1 MNLSVIIC
9 THNPR
14 LEYLSRV
21 LQALRAQ
28 TLPKSEWEL
37 LLIDNA
43 SRSPLAAS
51 VSLAWHPNTR
61 HIREEVLGLTSAR
74 LRGIR
79 EAKGELLVF
88 VDDDSVL
95 DSTYLKIAL
104 GIDKSR
110 PDLGCWGAGRIEPEY
125 EKSAPEWLSA
135 YDGVLAVRRLDRDL
149 WANIPALNQS
159 LPYGVGMCVRRTVA
173 AQYADLCQGDNVRRS
188 LGRSGESL
196 VSCEDTDI
204 AILACEFGMAT
215 ASFTTLKIT
224 HLIPERR
231 TTLQYISRLIAGNA
245 ESEVVLLFLHGL
257 DNDNLSLKRL
267 RTLKL
272 KYLFLWIRYLTS
284 GFSVHFRLALWKL
297 KGQLNGYKRLQD
309 LGLLQEHT
317 LRRGP
322 WLAKKS
328 SELPSTNHMLR
339 EATDLLRATNTSN
352 ERP

>member
-1 MNLSVIIC
+1 M
-9 THNPR
+9 
-14 LEYLSRV
+14 
-21 LQALRAQ
+21 
-28 TLPKSEWEL
+28 SEWEL
-37 LLIDNA
+37 LLIDNS

-51 VSLAWHPNTR
+51 VGLAWHPNAR

-79 EAKGELLVF
+79 EAQGEFLVF

-95 DSTYLKIAL
+95 DSSYLEVAL
-104 GIDKSR
+104 GIGVSR
-110 PDLGCWGAGRIEPEY
+110 SELGCWGAGWIEPEY
-125 EKSAPEWLSA
+125 EKTPPKWLSV
-135 YDGVLAVRRLDRDL
+135 YEGVLAVRRLDRDL
-149 WANIPALNQS
+149 WANIPALNDS

-173 AQYADLCQGDNVRRS
+173 TQYAGLCQGDNVRRS

-204 AILACEFGMAT
+204 AILACEFGMGT
-215 ASFTTLKIT
+215 ACFTTLKIT

-257 DNDNLSLKRL
+257 DDDNRSLQRL

-272 KYLFLWIRYLTS
+272 KYVLLRSRYLAS

-297 KGQLNGYKRLQD
+297 KGQLKGYKRLRD
-309 LGLLQEHT
+309 LGMLQEHA

-322 WLAKKS
+322 WLPKKP
-328 SELPSTNHMLR
+328 SELGGKNHTLG
-339 EATDLLRATNTSN
+339 EATS
-352 ERP
+352 